1 MSNNKDSIFSL
12 TTTKE
17 CGFGS
22 GKFRV
27 STQQILSELK
37 KRGAKQNVLDD
48 VMTKSSVLVADI
60 TESDIAS
67 LLTIPEG
74 LSRDERRSKIVEYAV
89 SSHIVD
95 ILKATK
101 SNTTTVDSTGTP
113 HEAEAAVVDKQRE
126 AVLSNVY
133 TAEKGSAMD
142 ADESVIEFDLSS
154 LTAEQVEY
162 IKKQLGD
169 NKELRTTKSQAD
181 MARENKIP
189 YDKIGYF
196 IVDTISRTGKN
207 SMRKGIR
214 PKFLNLEAGEF
225 MPSMEKFREF
235 FNLFLLVPSKD
246 YDKEK
251 YSVPISNKAIYTA
264 STSLQLLLFWL
275 QITTMRCKLVM
286 LDKVAVKKFLSD
298 NPPFSNIMEE
308 YEFPEEVEICIALFN
323 AVHVAGHMH
332 IAKAIKHATQDYND
346 IEAVVNAYDAERA
359 ELYKAGLEFMR
370 SGINRG
376 RGKDV
381 IQCYKQ
387 LLDMLIQLDE
397 TTFIPSLTKK
407 LKEARLDNE
416 SK

>member
-1 MSNNKDSIFSL
+1 MNKSNDSIFSL

-22 GKFRV
+22 GKFRI

-37 KRGAKQNVLDD
+37 KRGAKQNVIDD
-48 VMTKSSVLVADI
+48 VMSKSSVLVADI
-60 TESDIAS
+60 TESDITS
-67 LLTIPEG
+67 LLAIPAE
-74 LSRDERRSKIVEYAV
+74 LTREERRSKIIEYAV
-89 SSHIVD
+89 SSHVVD
-95 ILKATK
+95 IVMSAKATQ
-101 SNTTTVDSTGTP
+101 SGSSIGSPDIATEVD
-113 HEAEAAVVDKQRE
+113 VQRE
-126 AVLSNVY
+126 SVLSNVY
-133 TAEKGSAMD
+133 TAKKGSAMD

-154 LTAEQVEY
+154 LTAEQLEY

-169 NKELRTTKSQAD
+169 DKELRTTKSQAD
-181 MARENKIP
+181 MAKENKIS
-189 YDKIGYF
+189 YDRIGYF
-196 IVDTISRTGKN
+196 VVDTISRTGKN

-251 YSVPISNKAIYTA
+251 YSVPISNKAVYTA

-286 LDKVAVKKFLSD
+286 LDKVAVKKFLAD

-323 AVHVAGHMH
+323 AIHVAGHMH

-387 LLDMLIQLDE
+387 LLEMLIQLDE
-397 TTFIPSLTKK
+397 TAFIPSLTTK

>member
-1 MSNNKDSIFSL
+1 MNKSNDSIFSL

-22 GKFRV
+22 GKFRI

-37 KRGAKQNVLDD
+37 ERGAKQNVLDD

-67 LLTIPEG
+67 LLTIPEE

-95 ILKATK
+95 IVKATK
-101 SNTTTVDSTGTP
+101 SNPTTVESVDIQQ
-113 HEAEAAVVDKQRE
+113 AEEVDAQRE

-154 LTAEQVEY
+154 LTTEQLEY

-181 MARENKIP
+181 MAKENKIP

-196 IVDTISRTGKN
+196 VVDTISRTGKN

-251 YSVPISNKAIYTA
+251 YSVPISNKAVYTA

-286 LDKVAVKKFLSD
+286 LDKVAVKKFLND

-323 AVHVAGHMH
+323 AVHVAGHVH